1 MTDHQVIERIIDRHS
16 ALFGQASVSDISVI
30 ETSSFN
36 LVFLF
41 VCAEKKYVL
50 KVMKKGAKNE
60 FTIIQEAGRHISVPS
75 PLSYGEIDDDEY
87 TLQPLERILCP
98 LGFAT
103 AIPEGYYA
111 AVVPRSGLAL
121 WQGLSIVNSPGTID
135 SGYRNEW
142 GAIVVNLSKSPV
154 TLHKGDKICQLI
166 IRKLVDY
173 EFEEVE
179 TLPTSERGLG
189 GFGSTGK

>member
-1 MTDHQVIERIIDRHS
+1 MKIPIKKWQ
-16 ALFGQASVSDISVI
+16 SDAKLPKIAKI
-30 ETSSFN
+30 GDAGADCYIHGF
-36 LVFLF
+36 
-41 VCAEKKYVL
+41 KKI
-50 KVMKKGAKNE
+50 KNSQNKE
-60 FTIIQEAGRHISVPS
+60 LI
-75 PLSYGEIDDDEY
+75 EIDDDEY

-135 SGYRNEW
+135 AGYRNEW
-142 GAIVVNLSKSPV
+142 GAIVVNLSNSPV

-179 TLPTSERGLG
+179 TLPISERGLG